1 VAAVV
6 ADASAI
12 VELLLRTPRGLQAEE
27 LLRGQRV
34 SAPAHMDAE
43 VLSAFG
49 RLARARHVDEPLVE
63 AALAE
68 LERAPIRRYPVTPLL
83 LDSWALRE
91 RIALRDGLYV
101 TLAQRLGATLLTVD
115 SRLARTRGLP
125 VTVTLLA

>member
-1 VAAVV
+1 MAAVV

>member
-1 VAAVV
+1 
-6 ADASAI
+6 
-12 VELLLRTPRGLQAEE
+12 
-27 LLRGQRV
+27 
-34 SAPAHMDAE
+34 MDAE